1 MDVDTLHVMTQ
12 IMDWIQ
18 IIMYYVVAF
27 LCGCTAAT
35 AELLSRY
42 SDGAKRIFRL
52 NESKIYLALNGFAA
66 LTAYAVIKQHGLSG
80 YLGSSPLSQAIVAGL
95 SAMAILRSSVASIK
109 LGQTTIQAG
118 LAPVIQV
125 FLNSVDRAF
134 DRKRSQMNVAE
145 VEEIMK
151 DVDFNKAVKTLPAT
165 CLNLMQN
172 VSKEEYEKMAHEV
185 LDLEK
190 GEIIQEAKALNLGI
204 IISRVTGPELLHKA
218 VQSLRNVIH
227 ITTQPPSGT
236 GQFQPVNEQE
246 KKIRELKQKFL

>member
-1 MDVDTLHVMTQ
+1 MDADSLNVV
-12 IMDWIQ
+12 IQ
-18 IIMYYVVAF
+18 NLESFIYYVVAF

-42 SDGAKRIFRL
+42 SDGVKRIFRL
-52 NESKIYLALNGFAA
+52 NESKIYLAINGFAA
-66 LTAYAVIKQHGLSG
+66 LIGYAVIKHYGLSG

-118 LAPVIQV
+118 LAPIIQV
-125 FLNSVDRAF
+125 FLNTVDRAF

-151 DVDFNKAVKTLPAT
+151 NVDFSKAVKTLPAT

-172 VSKEEYEKMAHEV
+172 VSKDESEKMGHEV

-190 GEIIQEAKALNLGI
+190 GEITQEAKALNLGI
-204 IISRVTGPELLHKA
+204 IINRVTGPELLQSA
-218 VQSLRNVIH
+218 VQSLGNVIH
-227 ITTQPPSGT
+227 ITAQQPGDT
-236 GQFQPVNEQE
+236 GQLPQVSEQE
-246 KKIRELKQKFL
+246 KRIRELKSKFL